1 MCWFGSETKKPM
13 VMYTNAKWIEDI
25 ELFQMFE
32 WSKKKIA
39 EHLAMQKPNNEGKL
53 CYYGKPRMLQ
63 QSGMYTK
70 EFGESMAELFSRHRK
85 EWSKKVG
92 AIQKLCTCKECPPAE
107 ELLMGQGQPH
117 EDQWCE
123 VQLDSVLSRVQTD
136 AKKICSVLLI
146 PEVDIGS

>member
-32 WSKKKIA
+32 WSKKKTA

-63 QSGMYTK
+63 QSGMYMK
-70 EFGESMAELFSRHRK
+70 QCLESPWPSYSAVTAKNGPRQWVQSRSFVPARSARQRK
-85 EWSKKVG
+85 S
-92 AIQKLCTCKECPPAE
+92 
-107 ELLMGQGQPH
+107 
-117 EDQWCE
+117 
-123 VQLDSVLSRVQTD
+123 S
-136 AKKICSVLLI
+136 
-146 PEVDIGS
+146 